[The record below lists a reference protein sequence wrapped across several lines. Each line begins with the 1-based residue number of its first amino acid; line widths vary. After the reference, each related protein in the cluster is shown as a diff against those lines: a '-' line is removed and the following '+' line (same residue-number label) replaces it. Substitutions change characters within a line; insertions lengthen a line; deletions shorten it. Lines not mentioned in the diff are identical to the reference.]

1 MKIIITEEQY
11 RMLNEGYEKIPRI
24 NSLCQQ
30 SKKRKVE
37 NSPFCRLQNLR
48 SRIKNE
54 YLVSR
59 LDEAI
64 EILDAFFIRK
74 NNGSFPSL
82 ITKALEDESRSIYFL
97 NSVAEFIQD
106 PEFNNDQ
113 TKRKLVKVRK
123 SNDLPV
129 DYDSLLTQ
137 VRHKEHQ
144 KFERDLEGTE
154 FKKHTTSLSLDYKC
168 GEKQDASTFL
178 GLLKQVTDKVITK
191 SGLLFQMKGCIGRS
205 MYNGNGFV
213 KSDVKSITDLY
224 HEGKLI
230 FPKDSIFE
238 AKKMDPLIDSY
249 LSEFFAIFKN
259 KSAIE
264 VKPQYIE
271 LYREVINNI
280 FDWIQVKGVDYLN
293 KVRDNM
299 AAVIFQGNIV
309 VPIEYVELYWSNR
322 GQRGCDEPRLSIR
335 FRIHPQYNTITG
347 YKYTKGNKEL
357 EKVEMKVER
366 QDTEKIICQ

>member
-1 MKIIITEEQY
+1 MRIIITKDQY
-11 RMLNEGYEKIPRI
+11 RILSEGYEKTPRI
-24 NSLCQQ
+24 HSLCEQ
-30 SKKRKVE
+30 SKKRKVD
-37 NSPFCRLQNLR
+37 NSPFCRLEDLR
-48 SRIKNE
+48 SNIKSGH
-54 YLVSR
+54 LLSR

-82 ITKALEDESRSIYFL
+82 INKALEDEGRTVYFI

-113 TKRKLVKVRK
+113 TKRKLIKVRK
-123 SNDLPV
+123 SSDLPV

-137 VRHKEHQ
+137 VRYKEHQ
-144 KFERDLEGTE
+144 KFEKDLEGTE
-154 FKKHTTSLSLDYKC
+154 FKKHTTSLSLSYKC
-168 GEKQDASTFL
+168 GETENTSTFL
-178 GLLKQVTDKVITK
+178 DLLKKVTNKEITL
-191 SGLLFQMKGCIGRS
+191 SGLLFQMKGCIARS
-205 MYNGNGFV
+205 MNNGNGFI
-213 KSDVKSITDLY
+213 KSDVKSISDLY
-224 HEGKLI
+224 HESKLI

-259 KSAIE
+259 KAAIE
-264 VKPQYIE
+264 VKGQYID
-271 LYREVINNI
+271 LYREVIKNVFN
-280 FDWIQVKGVDYLN
+280 WISVKGVDYLN

-309 VPIEYVELYWSNR
+309 VPIEYVELYWSNK

-335 FRIHPQYNTITG
+335 FRINPQYKSITA
-347 YKYTKGNKEL
+347 YKYTNGNPEL

>member
-1 MKIIITEEQY
+1 MRIIITREQY
-11 RMLNEGYEKIPRI
+11 RILSEGYEKTPRI
-24 NSLCQQ
+24 HSLCEQ
-30 SKKRKVE
+30 SKKRKVD
-37 NSPFCRLQNLR
+37 NSPFCRLEDLR
-48 SRIKNE
+48 SNIKSE
-54 YLVSR
+54 HLISR

-82 ITKALEDESRSIYFL
+82 INKALEDEGRTVYFI

-113 TKRKLVKVRK
+113 TKRKLIKVRK
-123 SNDLPV
+123 SSDLPV

-137 VRHKEHQ
+137 VRYKEHQ
-144 KFERDLEGTE
+144 KFEKDLEGTE
-154 FKKHTTSLSLDYKC
+154 FKKHTTSLSLSYKC
-168 GEKQDASTFL
+168 GETENTSTFL
-178 GLLKQVTDKVITK
+178 DLLKKVTNKEITL
-191 SGLLFQMKGCIGRS
+191 SWLLFQMKGCIARS
-205 MYNGNGFV
+205 MNNGNGFI
-213 KSDVKSITDLY
+213 KSDVKSISDLY
-224 HEGKLI
+224 HESKLI

-259 KSAIE
+259 KAAIE
-264 VKPQYIE
+264 VKGQYID
-271 LYREVINNI
+271 LYREVIKNVFN
-280 FDWIQVKGVDYLN
+280 WISVKGVDYLN

-309 VPIEYVELYWSNR
+309 VPIEYVELYWSNK

-335 FRIHPQYNTITG
+335 FRINPQYTSITA
-347 YKYTKGNKEL
+347 YKYTNGNSEL

>member
-1 MKIIITEEQY
+1 MRIIITKDQY
-11 RMLNEGYEKIPRI
+11 RILSEGYEKTPRI
-24 NSLCQQ
+24 HSLCEQ
-30 SKKRKVE
+30 SKKRKVD
-37 NSPFCRLQNLR
+37 NSPFCRLEDLR
-48 SRIKNE
+48 SNIKSGH
-54 YLVSR
+54 LLSR

-82 ITKALEDESRSIYFL
+82 INKALEDEGRTVYFI

-113 TKRKLVKVRK
+113 TKRKLIKVRK
-123 SNDLPV
+123 SSDLPV

-137 VRHKEHQ
+137 VRYKEHQ
-144 KFERDLEGTE
+144 KFEKDLEGTE
-154 FKKHTTSLSLDYKC
+154 FKKHTTSLSLSYKC
-168 GEKQDASTFL
+168 GETENTSTFL
-178 GLLKQVTDKVITK
+178 DLLKKVTNKEITL
-191 SGLLFQMKGCIGRS
+191 SGLLFQMKGCIARS
-205 MYNGNGFV
+205 MNNGNGFI
-213 KSDVKSITDLY
+213 KSDVKSISDLY
-224 HEGKLI
+224 HESKLI

-259 KSAIE
+259 KAAIE
-264 VKPQYIE
+264 VKGQYID
-271 LYREVINNI
+271 LYREVIENVFN
-280 FDWIQVKGVDYLN
+280 WISVKGVDYLN

-309 VPIEYVELYWSNR
+309 VPIEYVELYWSNK

-335 FRIHPQYNTITG
+335 FRINPQYKSITA
-347 YKYTKGNKEL
+347 YKYTNGNPEL